1 VTQPDRID
9 DQTGQPFIEARGI
22 SKRFQAVQAL
32 DDVSL
37 VVRRGEI
44 HALVGENGAGKSTLG
59 KIISGIVR
67 PDSGTL
73 LVKGRAVSYADPH
86 AALKDGIT
94 TISQEISLLVKQT
107 VLENVLL
114 GQEAVRAGLLDRRAM
129 LRRFEELQAQT
140 GFSLPPNARVGEL
153 RAADQKKVEVMQA
166 LARNAELIIMDEPT
180 AMLPDNETVIFLE
193 MTRQLRAMGRTII
206 YISHF
211 LQEVLDLA
219 DTVTVMRNGQTVR
232 TAPTSAETPDSLVMA
247 MLGKPIAA
255 MYPPK
260 VLPAPDAPVVYR
272 VRGLRTSFLAPVDL
286 EIRAGE
292 IVGLAGLVGS
302 GRSRLART
310 LFGAEPMADGTITL
324 NDQPV
329 RIRST
334 ADAIRAGIYM
344 LPESRKEQGLLLKQ
358 PARQNVSLPHLGGLA
373 RMGGWL
379 NTRRESERVIE
390 IMQTL
395 NVQPHAPNQRISRFS
410 GGNQQKALFGKWLLE
425 RPTVFIIDEPTRG
438 IDVGAK
444 QAIYQLIVELA
455 QGGMAIL
462 LISSEIEEI
471 LGLAHRVLVMR
482 LGQIVAEIA
491 SENGELDQAAIIRA
505 AFGAETPAATS
516 KGR

>member
-1 VTQPDRID
+1 MH
-9 DQTGQPFIEARGI
+9 DQQTDAFIEARGI

-32 DDVSL
+32 EDVSV

-67 PDSGTL
+67 PDAGTL
-73 LVKGRAVSYADPH
+73 LVRGRAVSYADPH

-94 TISQEISLLVKQT
+94 SISQEISLLRRQSV
-107 VLENVLL
+107 VDNVLL
-114 GQEAVRAGLLDRRAM
+114 GQESVRAGLLNRRAM
-129 LRRFEELQAQT
+129 LRRFEELQVQT
-140 GFSLPPNARVGEL
+140 GFTLPPNARVGDL

-180 AMLPDNETVIFLE
+180 AMLPDDETVVFLQ
-193 MTRQLRAMGRTII
+193 MVRQLREMGRTII

-232 TAPTSAETPDSLVMA
+232 SAPTSAESPDSLVTA
-247 MLGKPIAA
+247 MLGKSIAA
-255 MYPPK
+255 MYPAK
-260 VLPAPDAPVVYR
+260 VMPAPDAPVVYA
-272 VRGLRTSFLAPVDL
+272 VRGLTTAFLAPVDL
-286 EIRAGE
+286 AIRAGE

-310 LFGAEPMADGTITL
+310 LFGAEPMISGEIVL
-324 NDQPV
+324 NGQPI

-334 ADAIRAGIYM
+334 ANAIKAGIYM

-358 PARQNVSLPHLGGLA
+358 PARQNVSLPHLAGLA
-373 RMGGWL
+373 RFGGLL
-379 NTRRESERVIE
+379 NVRRESQTVID
-390 IMQTL
+390 IMQAL

-425 RPTVFIIDEPTRG
+425 RPLVFIIDEPTRG

-482 LGQIVAEIA
+482 LGQIVAEIT
-491 SENGELDQAAIIRA
+491 SKDGELDQAAIIRA
-505 AFGAETPAATS
+505 AFGAEAPSAIEKEA
-516 KGR
+516 